1 MVLWYGKLSNKI
13 FDRLGA
19 FFRLKLLVAI
29 LYEGNILTNYRY
41 TAIIAT
47 VSNAFC
53 DTVLDYTVGFY
64 NYYKVLL
71 LTSMIA
77 FIGQIGIGL
86 YSGIAFSLS
95 ALPYVFIHA
104 VLILC
109 GYICFVRALKYLPV
123 ALVGLVE
130 SSSLFLTFA
139 IDAVLGYVVVSFSFI
154 LLLALF
160 VFSIFLFTENCVQ
173 DKQNCIKIIRPI
185 GFVWVFASVL
195 FYLVA
200 PYLVK
205 VSSFKGANEIAINL
219 GYYFFAILYFWF
231 QLHFIKIKQNSTEQY
246 SVRWWQNI
254 YPLSL
259 IIGFLEAVYYVFETF
274 SFINDT
280 PTVVVVIEQTRL
292 FLLFI
297 FSIFLKRDKF
307 SWKKLVALMLGGLSA
322 VGIYFY

>member
-1 MVLWYGKLSNKI
+1 M
-13 FDRLGA
+13 
-19 FFRLKLLVAI
+19 
-29 LYEGNILTNYRY
+29 TNYRY
-41 TAIIAT
+41 TAVIAT
-47 VSNAFC
+47 ISNTFC
-53 DTVLDYTVGFY
+53 DAILDYTVGFY

-77 FIGQIGIGL
+77 FVGQIGIGL

-104 VLILC
+104 VLILL
-109 GYICFVRALKYLPV
+109 GYICFVRALKYIPV
-123 ALVGLVE
+123 ALVGLIE
-130 SSSLFLTFA
+130 ASSLFLTFA
-139 IDAVLGYVVVSFSFI
+139 IDAFLGYVVLSFSFI

-160 VFSIFLFTENCVQ
+160 VFSIFLFTENCIQ
-173 DKQNCIKIIRPI
+173 DKQNCIKTIRPI

-195 FYLVA
+195 FYLAA

-219 GYYFFAILYFWF
+219 GYYFIAIPYFWF
-231 QLHFIKIKQNSTEQY
+231 QLHFMKIKQNSTAQD
-246 SVRWWQNI
+246 SVKWWQNI
-254 YPLSL
+254 YVLSF
-259 IIGFLEAVYYVFETF
+259 IIGLLEAVYYVFETF

-297 FSIFLKRDKF
+297 FSICLKRDKF
-307 SWKKLVALMLGGLSA
+307 SWKKLIALMLGGFSVA
-322 VGIYFY
+322 GIYFY